1 MSLNNDD
8 INYIKKIQFS
18 IFSNED
24 IKDYSSITEEEG
36 IDIAETY
43 EAGEPKRGGLVD
55 TRLGITDGNLECAYC
70 GLNANYCQGHI
81 GHTLLDE
88 PIFHYGL
95 LSHIKSIL
103 TCICLKSSKLLIDM
117 NNSKYKHILELH
129 GKNRFIEIKKLC
141 SKITISSVGIS
152 VPKIKIDIKNS
163 VIYFI
168 AEYNISSSLLEEV
181 DNKKK
186 IKEILNAFDI
196 YNIFKNISDNDWIL
210 MGFDPSTYRPES
222 LLIINLPIPPVTI
235 RPSLKTEYLAIN
247 TFEDS
252 LVHNFI
258 EIVKANNKLKKNK
271 EKDNLGINN
280 KYTIDSLNLLQY
292 HVATMYDN
300 ESLSLP
306 TNEQKIGGKPTKSIS
321 ERLKG
326 KTGRIRGNLMGKR
339 VDYSARTVITS
350 DPNIEIFELGVPLKI
365 AMNLTFPEIVTLENK
380 NELMKLVRNGRSTYP
395 GSNYVK
401 KKINKFF
408 KNNMIDLRYRNNIN
422 LEIGDEVHRHIVD
435 NDYVLFNRQ
444 PSLHKLSMMAH
455 RIKVINDPNLYT
467 FRMNVSATPPYNAD
481 FDGDEMNMFVPQ
493 SIQTTTELEH
503 IANLKYQIISPR
515 FSEPIITFVQDSVL
529 GVYLLTKNNI
539 NLDWRDLMNL
549 ITICNNIDISNIQKN
564 KDYKGKELYSK
575 LIYSNIN
582 VNKDGTIIKNGN
594 IVEGN
599 IKKKV
604 NELLVGNIW
613 YKYGADKT
621 STYIFNVQRLIS
633 NWLLQ
638 QGFTCGIKDL
648 IINNKVKISIIKEI
662 EKKKMEINHLITEIE
677 NNPELIDPET
687 FEDTVRENLKS
698 HKGVIEKMVM
708 SELDDNNNFYV
719 MAKSGSKGKGINI
732 MQMIGSLGQDILEFK
747 RMEKT
752 VNNRTLPHFFEND
765 DRAEARGYIE
775 RSYLDGLNPEEF
787 FFHNMASREGLIDT
801 AIKTQDTGYISRKL
815 MKGLEDI
822 MVKYDGTVR
831 TSTNKIIQFVY
842 GDNGA
847 DQIKQTI
854 QSLSLITKGDNKIM
868 EDYCFT
874 TKEIKEL
881 QSKFK
886 IKNLDNKNKEY
897 YNRILKYRDELR
909 YIQKIYIQNYITIID
924 NYASPINFKRL
935 IYDIINYKDINDK
948 EENINPEYIYDKIDH
963 ILSYNTTNLFN
974 INNNNIKKKDEKEYK
989 FLLTMFLYEYIS
1001 PKIIIYKYKLSKYKF
1016 DILINQIIEEYNNS
1030 IVEPGEMV
1038 GSLGAQSIGEPTTQ
1052 MTLNTFHATGSG
1064 VMGMQ
1069 GVPRLR
1075 ELISISKANKTPTMD
1090 IYLKD
1095 KTNHKTANII
1105 SSYINLTVFNDII
1118 ESYSIIYDT
1127 NKNGII
1133 KEDDVS
1139 NMFQI
1144 FINNNKLNPEN
1155 IPFILKLVVN
1165 KTVLIQKSISLL
1177 DIKTAFITFWKT
1189 NYSNIKNIKR
1199 QDKELITNIIACGIM
1214 TNNENSDIPII
1225 HIRFDMKNYSN
1236 NYIINFKNLVLEN
1249 FKIKGITNIT
1259 DSNNVIERQFTTY
1272 DSNNDI
1278 DTQSEYILSTSG
1290 INMRGIRYI
1299 YGIDLNRTICNSVYM
1314 IYIYYGIEAARN
1326 VLIKELTSVFLS
1338 SGNDVNYHHLS
1349 ILVDLITNNGTLI
1362 SIDRHGLIKLDND
1375 PLSKA
1380 SFEKTVDVLM
1390 QAAIFNE
1397 VDNMNSVSSRIMSG
1411 RTINGG
1417 TCSFEL
1423 LIDNELIENSELINQ
1438 QIYSDNYTLIFEE
1451 NELLNDILNRERIDC
1466 FIPN

>member
-1 MSLNNDD
+1 
-8 INYIKKIQFS
+8 
-18 IFSNED
+18 
-24 IKDYSSITEEEG
+24 
-36 IDIAETY
+36 
-43 EAGEPKRGGLVD
+43 
-55 TRLGITDGNLECAYC
+55 
-70 GLNANYCQGHI
+70 
-81 GHTLLDE
+81 
-88 PIFHYGL
+88 
-95 LSHIKSIL
+95 
-103 TCICLKSSKLLIDM
+103 
-117 NNSKYKHILELH
+117 
-129 GKNRFIEIKKLC
+129 
-141 SKITISSVGIS
+141 
-152 VPKIKIDIKNS
+152 
-163 VIYFI
+163 
-168 AEYNISSSLLEEV
+168 
-181 DNKKK
+181 
-186 IKEILNAFDI
+186 
-196 YNIFKNISDNDWIL
+196 

-1038 GSLGAQSIGEPTTQ
+1038 GSLGAQHIGEPSTQ

>member
-1 MSLNNDD
+1 M
-8 INYIKKIQFS
+8 
-18 IFSNED
+18 
-24 IKDYSSITEEEG
+24 
-36 IDIAETY
+36 
-43 EAGEPKRGGLVD
+43 
-55 TRLGITDGNLECAYC
+55 
-70 GLNANYCQGHI
+70 
-81 GHTLLDE
+81 
-88 PIFHYGL
+88 
-95 LSHIKSIL
+95 
-103 TCICLKSSKLLIDM
+103 
-117 NNSKYKHILELH
+117 
-129 GKNRFIEIKKLC
+129 FI
-141 SKITISSVGIS
+141 
-152 VPKIKIDIKNS
+152 
-163 VIYFI
+163 
-168 AEYNISSSLLEEV
+168 
-181 DNKKK
+181 
-186 IKEILNAFDI
+186 
-196 YNIFKNISDNDWIL
+196 
-210 MGFDPSTYRPES
+210 
-222 LLIINLPIPPVTI
+222 
-235 RPSLKTEYLAIN
+235 
-247 TFEDS
+247 
-252 LVHNFI
+252 
-258 EIVKANNKLKKNK
+258 
-271 EKDNLGINN
+271 
-280 KYTIDSLNLLQY
+280 
-292 HVATMYDN
+292 
-300 ESLSLP
+300 
-306 TNEQKIGGKPTKSIS
+306 
-321 ERLKG
+321 
-326 KTGRIRGNLMGKR
+326 
-339 VDYSARTVITS
+339 
-350 DPNIEIFELGVPLKI
+350 
-365 AMNLTFPEIVTLENK
+365 
-380 NELMKLVRNGRSTYP
+380 
-395 GSNYVK
+395 
-401 KKINKFF
+401 
-408 KNNMIDLRYRNNIN
+408 
-422 LEIGDEVHRHIVD
+422 
-435 NDYVLFNRQ
+435 
-444 PSLHKLSMMAH
+444 
-455 RIKVINDPNLYT
+455 
-467 FRMNVSATPPYNAD
+467 
-481 FDGDEMNMFVPQ
+481 PQ
-493 SIQTTTELEH
+493 NIQTRSELEH

-515 FSEPIITFVQDSVL
+515 FSKPIITFVQDSVL
-529 GVYLLTKNNI
+529 GVYLLTNNNI
-539 NLDWRDLMNL
+539 KLDWREIMNL
-549 ITICNNIDISNIQKN
+549 IIYCNNIDIGNILKN
-564 KDYKGKELYSK
+564 KKYTGKELYSK

-582 VNKDGTIIKNGN
+582 VDKDGVIIKNGN
-594 IVEGN
+594 IIEGN

-604 NELLVGNIW
+604 NELLIGNIW
-613 YKYGADKT
+613 YKYGADYT
-621 STYIFNVQRLIS
+621 STYIFNVQRLVS

-638 QGFTCGIKDL
+638 EGFSCGVKDL
-648 IINNKVKISIIKEI
+648 IINNKVKIEIIKEI

-677 NNPELIDPET
+677 NNPELIDYET
-687 FEDTVRENLKS
+687 FEDSVRENLKS

-708 SELDDNNNFYV
+708 SELDDTNNFYV
-719 MAKSGSKGKGINI
+719 MAKSGSKGSSINI

-752 VNNRTLPHFFEND
+752 ISNRTLPHFFEND

-831 TSTNKIIQFVY
+831 SSTNKIIQYVY
-842 GDNGA
+842 GDNGVE
-847 DQIKQTI
+847 QIKQTI
-854 QSLSLITKGDNKIM
+854 QSLSLITKGDKKIM

-874 TKEIKEL
+874 NKEIKDL

-886 IKNLDNKNKEY
+886 LKSLDNKNKDY
-897 YNRILKYRDELR
+897 YKNILKYRDGLR
-909 YIQKIYIQNYITIID
+909 YIQKIYIQNYITLID
-924 NYASPINFKRL
+924 SYASPINFKRL
-935 IYDIINYKDINDK
+935 INDIINYKNINDK
-948 EENINPEYIYDKIDH
+948 EESINPEYIYNKIDH
-963 ILSYNTTNLFN
+963 ILSYKVTNLLN
-974 INNNNIKKKDEKEYK
+974 INNNNNIKIQDEKEYK
-989 FLLTMFLYEYIS
+989 FLLNLFLFEYIS

-1016 DILINQIIEEYNNS
+1016 DILINQIIEEYNDS

-1038 GSLGAQSIGEPTTQ
+1038 GSLGAQHIGEPSTQ

-1064 VMGMQ
+1064 VVGMQ

-1105 SSYINLTVFNDII
+1105 SSYINITVFNDII